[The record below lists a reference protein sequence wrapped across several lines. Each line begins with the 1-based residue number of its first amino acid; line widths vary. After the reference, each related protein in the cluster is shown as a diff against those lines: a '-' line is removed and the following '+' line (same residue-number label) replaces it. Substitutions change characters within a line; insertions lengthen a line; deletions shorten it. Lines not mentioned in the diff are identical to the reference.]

1 MLDRRARRSRLS
13 EEEVDP
19 IAGLANLVDVMLVF
33 SCGLLVALV
42 MTWNLQD
49 ILFQKVDVEKGQQLV
64 EVPKIEQSGGEGY
77 SEMGKVYEDPETG
90 KLILIEE
97 VPLGSNQ

>member
-1 MLDRRARRSRLS
+1 MLDRRARRSRFS

-49 ILFQKVDVEKGQQLV
+49 ILFQKVDVEKGHQLLD
-64 EVPKIEQSGGEGY
+64 VPQVEQSGGEGY
-77 SEMGKVYEDPETG
+77 SEMGKVYKDPETG

-97 VPLGSNQ
+97 VPVNSKE